1 MISEYVCV
9 GIIIR
14 VIIEL
19 CEIPH
24 QKACHYLTQQ
34 LKSWMSPTNG
44 ISFILFVSELPINM
58 PPKRK
63 HENDI
68 ESSSGAPE
76 RIRIVADEN
85 QNEETKVMCKICSQ
99 VQEFSW

>member
-44 ISFILFVSELPINM
+44 ISFILFVSELPFNM
-58 PPKRK
+58 PPKRR
-63 HENDI
+63 HDS
-68 ESSSGAPE
+68 ESSSGAAAVK
-76 RIRIVADEN
+76 RIRIVAK
-85 QNEETKVMCKICSQ
+85 NEQFICTDCGASL
-99 VQEFSW
+99 

>member
-1 MISEYVCV
+1 MEYPLSC
-9 GIIIR
+9 
-14 VIIEL
+14 L
-19 CEIPH
+19 F
-24 QKACHYLTQQ
+24 QSYQLTC
-34 LKSWMSPTNG
+34 L
-44 ISFILFVSELPINM
+44 LRE
-58 PPKRK
+58 

-99 VQEFSW
+99 VQEFRVRGLSLVLTCGTFKI